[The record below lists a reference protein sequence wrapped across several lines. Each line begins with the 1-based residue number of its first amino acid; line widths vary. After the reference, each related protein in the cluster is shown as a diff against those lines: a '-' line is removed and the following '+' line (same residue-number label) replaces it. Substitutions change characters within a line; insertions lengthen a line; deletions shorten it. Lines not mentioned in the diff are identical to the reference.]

1 MTRTCSRLSP
11 GAGPSARRTGFTVTE
26 IALALGALAT
36 VAVIVAQLATWSL
49 AERIRTDA
57 RLDAVEA
64 ATNLLEEARARPW
77 GELTAEWAEAQ
88 RLPDHLAQRWR
99 EGRLSVRVEPEPERP
114 QVKRVT
120 VEVRC
125 GSFGPDRP
133 VMLSA
138 LFAAR
143 AAGGGP

>member
-1 MTRTCSRLSP
+1 MVEHM
-11 GAGPSARRTGFTVTE
+11 TVTLTDVSPCTRRPGSTLTE
-26 IALALGALAT
+26 VALALGALAS

-57 RLDAVEA
+57 RLEAVEV

-77 GELTAEWAEAQ
+77 DELTAEWAADQ
-88 RLPDHLAQRWR
+88 RLPDHLAERWP
-99 EGRLSVRVEPEPERP
+99 EGRLAVRVEPEPERP

-125 GSFGPDRP
+125 RGVGSEQP
-133 VMLSA
+133 VTISA